1 MESKFVYELIALVS
15 GAMAGYGAMF
25 VFLIKWT
32 TRKNDELIKI
42 MLGNDRAW
50 KEKTSER
57 LDNIRDRVEYG
68 ECCAYKADKENVHER
83 LTEIRS
89 AVAGRDGA

>member
-1 MESKFVYELIALVS
+1 METKFGYELLALIG
-15 GAMAGYGAMF
+15 GAMTGYGAMF

-50 KEKTSER
+50 KEKTTESLAE
-57 LDNIRDRVEYG
+57 IRDRVDHG
-68 ECCAYKADKENVHER
+68 ECCAYRADRENVHER
-83 LTEIRS
+83 LTEIRA
-89 AVAGRDGA
+89 AVAENRGS

>member
-1 MESKFVYELIALVS
+1 MESKFVYELLALIG

-25 VFLIKWT
+25 VFLIKWM
-32 TRKNDELIKI
+32 TRKNDELLKI

-50 KEKTSER
+50 KAQTSES
-57 LDNIRDRVEYG
+57 LADIRECVDHG

-83 LTEIRS
+83 LTEIRT
-89 AVAGRDGA
+89 AVVGREGA